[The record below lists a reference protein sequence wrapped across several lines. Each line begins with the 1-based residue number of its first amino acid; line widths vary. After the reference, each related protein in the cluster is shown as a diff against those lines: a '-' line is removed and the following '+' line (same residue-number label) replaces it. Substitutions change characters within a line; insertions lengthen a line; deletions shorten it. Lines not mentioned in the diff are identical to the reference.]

1 MILEAQFGE
10 TVTPIERPRL
20 NTQAAP
26 NGSATEPAAAE
37 QEEEEEPLSEDERA
51 EAEATE
57 LARLHALGIP
67 FPGVEIK
74 VDAHIA
80 RVYLEDLEVEC
91 ANAVLRDRI
100 RVVLERAVETVA
112 SMWTEEV
119 RSRSHNNAHA
129 NGIAYD
135 QDKLMEKKLAMIEA

>member
-10 TVTPIERPRL
+10 TITPIERPRVSS
-20 NTQAAP
+20 QAAS
-26 NGSATEPAAAE
+26 NGSTTEPAAAA
-37 QEEEEEPLSEDERA
+37 EEEPLSADELA
-51 EAEATE
+51 EAEAAE

-74 VDAHIA
+74 VDSHVA

-91 ANAVLRDRI
+91 ASAVLRDRI

-119 RSRSHNNAHA
+119 RSRSGHHAHA

-135 QDKLMEKKLAMIEA
+135 QDKLMDKKLAMIEA

>member
-10 TVTPIERPRL
+10 TVTPIERPRVS
-20 NTQAAP
+20 TQAAA
-26 NGSATEPAAAE
+26 NGSATEPAATEA
-37 QEEEEEPLSEDERA
+37 EEEPLSEDERV
-51 EAEATE
+51 EAEAVE

-74 VDAHIA
+74 VDTHVA

-91 ANAVLRDRI
+91 GNAVLRDRI

-119 RSRSHNNAHA
+119 RSRSGHTHA

-135 QDKLMEKKLAMIEA
+135 QDKLLEKKLAMIEA